1 MVDVLGLVLAED
13 LQSVDLLEELAVR
26 IGSAWVEGI
35 ALINIDDLDGDD
47 GCGFHVL
54 AAPSSVPM
62 LSHVTCRAVVA
73 ATYPMYTRP
82 KLPFPI
88 SSTRP

>member
-1 MVDVLGLVLAED
+1 MVDILGLILAED

-47 GCGFHVL
+47 SCGFHVL
-54 AAPSSVPM
+54 TASSSVPV
-62 LSHVTCRAVVA
+62 LSHVTCRAVA
-73 ATYPMYTRP
+73 ATYPIYTRP